1 VSVHLPRELEGQL
14 QRICQI
20 LPPGAGMHLVG
31 GAVRDIILKRPL
43 HDMDFVL
50 SGDVLGTA
58 RKVANH
64 LGAMYF
70 TLDESRRTGR
80 VIWTQESGDRLVLDF
95 AAQRG
100 PDLESDLRARDF
112 TVNAMA
118 LTLEGEMRLLD
129 PLGGAQDL
137 REKRLK
143 PCSPDSLTADPVRIL
158 RAVRLSIALNLRMS
172 PDTRRQISAAL
183 DHLPKVSNERLRD
196 EIMRILEG
204 PRPDAALRLLDLLGV
219 LPFILPELTAM
230 KGVRQSLP
238 HQLDVWEQSLS
249 VLRHLDAVIG
259 VLELEYQPDRAANL
273 AMGLLVLRLG
283 RYRQQFDQHFHRTIT
298 PDRSLRGL
306 LFLAALYHDAG
317 KPQAYQQDANG
328 KIRFLRHE
336 QISAELALRRGQA
349 LPLSNDEV
357 DWLVRVVRHHMRP
370 HHIAQT
376 GKEPTRRTIYRFFRD
391 CGPSGVDICLLALAD
406 CLATYETTLPQDLW
420 ANYLDVI
427 RLLLHAYWEKNEQ
440 MVSPPGLIN
449 GHDLIDEL
457 SVPPGPQ
464 IGRLLELIREA
475 QATGRVKDREQA
487 LRLARSL
494 ASQSSPNSS
503 QPPVKKKQDG

>member
-1 VSVHLPRELEGQL
+1 VSILLQRELEGQL
-14 QRICQI
+14 LRIRQI
-20 LPPGAGMHLVG
+20 LPPGADVYLVG

-50 SGDVLGTA
+50 SGDVLGIA

-80 VIWTQESGDRLVLDF
+80 VIWKQDGGERLVLDF

-118 LTLEGEMRLLD
+118 LALEGEIRLLD

-137 REKRLK
+137 HAKRLK
-143 PCSPDSLTADPVRIL
+143 PCSPDSLSADPVRIL
-158 RAVRLSIALNLRMS
+158 RAVRLSVALSLRMS
-172 PDTRRQISAAL
+172 PDTRYQISAAL
-183 DHLPKVSNERLRD
+183 GRLPQVSSERLRD
-196 EIMRILEG
+196 ELMRMLEG
-204 PRPDAALRLLDLLGV
+204 ARPDAAMRLLDLLGV
-219 LPFILPELTAM
+219 LPIILPELTAM

-238 HQLDVWEQSLS
+238 HQLDVWEHSLS
-249 VLRHLDAVIG
+249 VLRHLDAVLG
-259 VLELEYQPDRAANL
+259 ALELEYQPERAANL

-283 RYRQQFDQHFHRTIT
+283 RYRQQFDQHYQRTIT

-317 KPQAYQQDANG
+317 KPQAHQQDANG
-328 KIRFLRHE
+328 RIRFFRHE
-336 QISAELALRRGQA
+336 QIGAELAARRGQA
-349 LPLSNDEV
+349 LPLSNEEV
-357 DWLVRVVRHHMRP
+357 DRLVRVVRHHMRP
-370 HHIAQT
+370 HHMAQT

-391 CGPSGVDICLLALAD
+391 CGSSGVDICLLSLAD

-420 ANYLDVI
+420 AQYLDVV
-427 RLLLHAYWEKNEQ
+427 RLLLQAYWEQNEQ
-440 MVSPPGLIN
+440 MVSPPALVN
-449 GHDLIDEL
+449 GRDLIKEL

-475 QATGRVKDREQA
+475 QATGRVTSREQA
-487 LRLARSL
+487 LKLARSL
-494 ASQSSPNSS
+494 ARQTTTNRSEPLI
-503 QPPVKKKQDG
+503 K